1 MTGLNKLFKKL
12 QTDAKSVLFTK
23 ETISAKVLKRLKK
36 SKYNK
41 DIEFVNLFKG
51 NIDFLDDEK
60 KKYIPIKTT
69 FFENKDDINRSTL
82 NRFNGLFQ
90 LLHADI
96 GNSEFLGK
104 SASNPKYC
112 LLFADLFTSKGYIYP
127 MKSRNLLQSK
137 WKMFY
142 KEVEG
147 QRNGQKQGL
156 KQTSTTL
163 ICFLQW

>member
-36 SKYNK
+36 SEYNK
-41 DIEFVNLFKG
+41 DTEFINLFKG

-60 KKYIPIKTT
+60 KCIPIKTT
-69 FFENKDDINRSTL
+69 FFEKKDDIDRSTL

-137 WKMFY
+137 WTFFIRKLKD
-142 KEVEG
+142 KEMV
-147 QRNGQKQGL
+147 KS
-156 KQTSTTL
+156 KA
-163 ICFLQW
+163 